1 MTRISSFGLYECP
14 KCGQIHI
21 KPEYGSISIYV
32 PTDVF
37 VEPTAIRMCQECQWE
52 GQLSEFKYLGLRSK
66 VYTRNP
72 SRLEFII
79 RRIIKKPYMEHDARK
94 QYPYFIQ

>member
-32 PTDVF
+32 PPDLV
-37 VEPTAIRMCQECQWE
+37 VDPIAMKICQGCRWS
-52 GQLSEFKYLGLRSK
+52 GQLGEFKYLGFRSK
-66 VYTRNP
+66 VNTRKP
-72 SRLEFII
+72 SRIEIYI
-79 RRIIKKPYMEHDARK
+79 RRMLKKPFVELDVRK
-94 QYPYFIQ
+94 KYPYIN

>member
-14 KCGQIHI
+14 KCGQIHV

-32 PTDVF
+32 PTDLF
-37 VEPTAIRMCQECQWE
+37 VEPTTIKMCQVCGWK
-52 GQLSEFKYLGLRSK
+52 GQLREFKYLGLRSK

-72 SRLEFII
+72 SRLEFFI
-79 RRIIKKPYMEHDARK
+79 RKIIKKPYIELDVRK
-94 QYPYFIQ
+94 QYPYLN